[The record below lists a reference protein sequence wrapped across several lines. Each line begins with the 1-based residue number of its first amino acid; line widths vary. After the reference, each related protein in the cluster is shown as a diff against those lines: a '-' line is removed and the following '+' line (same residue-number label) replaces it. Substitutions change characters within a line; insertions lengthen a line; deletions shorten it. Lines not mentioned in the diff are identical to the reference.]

1 MKRIILASHNTGKV
15 TEFKQMLADY
25 EVEVLSLVDVN
36 YLEEIEETGT
46 TFIEN
51 ARIKAEA
58 IAKMYPDAIVVADDS
73 GLAVNVLDGAPGVYS
88 ARYAG
93 MDANADTN
101 IDKLLSELNGVS
113 TDNRN
118 ARFVCVLVVMYQNQE
133 YVAQGTCEGQILT
146 KRRGIGGFGYDP
158 IFYLP
163 QFNQTMA
170 ELAKDEK
177 NAISHRG
184 AAFKELLPIL
194 EGML

>member
-163 QFNQTMA
+163 QFNKTMA